1 MLIPTK
7 LKYIVVKHG
16 LN

>member
-7 LKYIVVKHG
+7 FQL
-16 LN
+16 

>member
-7 LKYIVVKHG
+7 LRE
-16 LN
+16 